1 MLYPLI
7 PLHVE
12 KAWELVPSHLKSA
25 DAVYKLGWFQPKA
38 EWRNDE
44 LAEGIKFLDSLQEP
58 TQMILTE
65 TLKRRYTPH
74 GMGTYSRQYIRSSW
88 EAVIY
93 IAVHDSPN
101 LVTYLEDQSPPIL
114 GSSNAQSRC
123 FDGYSVSAMSRL

>member
-12 KAWELVPSHLKSA
+12 KAWEVVPSHLKSA
-25 DAVYKLGWFQPKA
+25 DAVYKLGWFEPKA

-65 TLKRRYTPH
+65 MLKRRYSHP
-74 GMGTYSRQYIRSSW
+74 GMEAYGRQYLRSSW

-93 IAVHDSPN
+93 LAVYDSPN
-101 LVTYLEDQSPPIL
+101 LVTYLKDQSL
-114 GSSNAQSRC
+114 TLNRGCLTS
-123 FDGYSVSAMSRL
+123 

>member
-25 DAVYKLGWFQPKA
+25 DAVYKLGWFEPKA
-38 EWRNDE
+38 KWRDEE

-58 TQMILTE
+58 TQMILTQ
-65 TLKRRYTPH
+65 TLRRQYIPRE
-74 GMGTYSRQYIRSSW
+74 MEAYYRQYIRSSW

-93 IAVHDSPN
+93 IAVYDSPN
-101 LVTYLEDQSPPIL
+101 LVTYLEDQSTPL
-114 GSSNAQSRC
+114 KRA
-123 FDGYSVSAMSRL
+123 V